1 MTNVVHVPE
10 KGAPYVVRTEEP
22 SAAPT
27 GLQRRLIG
35 ESEEAYPMVVVSL
48 SDKLRIVD
56 CRDQMQWIVQKRQS
70 GRWLG
75 ISYHRCRDVM
85 IERWCSGADT
95 MALSVLMALPSF
107 HKPRKP
113 TAMKGEKNH
122 G

>member
-1 MTNVVHVPE
+1 
-10 KGAPYVVRTEEP
+10 
-22 SAAPT
+22 
-27 GLQRRLIG
+27 
-35 ESEEAYPMVVVSL
+35 MVVVSL

-95 MALSVLMALPSF
+95 MALGAYGASKLPQTAEANG
-107 HKPRKP
+107 HERRKEP
-113 TAMKGEKNH
+113 WLRCLTSEAARI
-122 G
+122 